1 MSQIKAIAI
10 KSTSRAPMQTIDDAE
25 VTVEKGISGDF
36 RGSAKDRQITILAE
50 SSWLK
55 ACETVDS
62 DLPWTTRRA
71 NLLIDAMEFSATDI
85 GRKVTVGDVELEIT
99 QETNPCALMDQQL
112 QGLKSALT
120 PAWFGGASCKV
131 LKAGSIKVGDRVK
144 IA

>member
-120 PAWFGGASCKV
+120 PAWLGGASCKV
-131 LKAGSIKVGDRVK
+131 LKAGSIKVGDRVE

>member
-10 KSTSRAPMQTIDDAE
+10 RSTSRAVMQTIENAE

-36 RGSAKDRQITILAE
+36 RGIAKDRQITILAE

-55 ACETVDS
+55 ACEAVDG

-71 NLLIDAMEFSATDI
+71 NLLVDGIEFSADDAGKI
-85 GRKVTVGDVELEIT
+85 VTIGDVELEIT
-99 QETNPCALMDQQL
+99 QETNPCALMEQQH

-120 PAWFGGASCKV
+120 PPWRGGACCKV
-131 LKAGSIKVGDRVK
+131 LKAGTFKVGDRVE